1 MAIFFPNLPRRDAP
15 AAWKDRMDAM
25 RDGCRDAIEAL
36 QADGDLASD
45 WTVVKAIDML
55 WTMLSVRNWEQ
66 LTQTR
71 GWSTQQYIDWMQIT
85 ARRTFVNS

>member
-1 MAIFFPNLPRRDAP
+1 
-15 AAWKDRMDAM
+15 MDAM